1 MTRVHPVVA
10 IYPGSFDPI
19 TKGHEDVAR
28 RSLVIADRVLV
39 AVARTVS
46 PAKSELFGVEERLE
60 MVEEVFRDD
69 DGIEACQFD
78 GLLVDFAREVG
89 AQFVI
94 RGLRAVSDFEYEF
107 QMAQMNRELWSGVE
121 TIFLTPDQKYSFLS
135 ASLVREV
142 SRLGGDVSRFV
153 SAPVLKRL
161 QRVSGE

>member
-39 AVARTVS
+39 AVARTAS

-69 DGIEACQFD
+69 DGIEACQFE

-107 QMAQMNRELWSGVE
+107 EMAQMNRALWSGAE
-121 TIFLTPDQKYSFLS
+121 TVFLTPNQKYSFLS

-153 SAPVLKRL
+153 SEPVLRHL
-161 QRVSGE
+161 RQASEG